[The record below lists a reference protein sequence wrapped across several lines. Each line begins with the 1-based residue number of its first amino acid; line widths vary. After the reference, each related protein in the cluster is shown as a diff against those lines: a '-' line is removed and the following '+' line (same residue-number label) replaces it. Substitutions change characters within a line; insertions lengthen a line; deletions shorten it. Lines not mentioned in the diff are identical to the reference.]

1 MNANTPKILVFIIIG
16 ILLINLIFHV
26 FGSGRGLKEAV
37 RNLEVARRS
46 IDTALLRLHDASTR
60 LDSIQA
66 DLDRQRSVINGIY
79 VRTELMDLEKKVKD
93 ARNRAEAD
101 SLKARIAALREY
113 QPADSGI
120 ISIVNL

>member
-16 ILLINLIFHV
+16 ILLINLIFNV

-37 RNLEVARRS
+37 RNLETARRN
-46 IDTALLRLHDASTR
+46 IDTALLRLHDASNR

-66 DLDRQRSVINGIY
+66 DLDRQRAVINGIY